1 MIHKMRA
8 LIPIALIAAIL
19 MQPHSLLAR
28 DDLPWLG
35 DASSSAVSLEQEKML
50 GSIWLKMFRSRIEA
64 HRDPVLQ
71 DYLENLLFNLATY
84 SELSEAELTLV
95 LIDNPSMNAF
105 AVPGGVIGVH
115 TGIFSYADNEDQLAT
130 VLSHELAHLSLRHYA
145 RRLENSK
152 NQAKVNM
159 AGLLAAVVLAAT
171 AGGDAATAALMTTQ
185 AASLQSQLAYSRS
198 HEQEADRE
206 GIKTMQRANRDA
218 TQAAAVFENM
228 LRATRYTGS
237 RPPEYLLTHPVTE
250 RRIADAR
257 NRAGYK
263 SSNLLQRN
271 SASDYSLLRSRARS
285 SSWRTP
291 QQGLEAFKAEAANTL
306 QASDSHHAAQYGIAL
321 MEMQLGAFD
330 SARETLAQLA
340 EKRPNSQLIIHTQ
353 LEVELAS
360 GNHAQ
365 VITALE
371 RQLQRQPDN
380 YPAQMLLGEAHWLAG
395 NSAISALVYENLA
408 RQRPEDPAVWYQLA
422 EVRGLAGDIAGVHA
436 ARAEYFILNGVFDR
450 AREQIGLA
458 LSLLS
463 SDFKRSAVLSQR
475 LKDLDEYQLRAERL

>member
-1 MIHKMRA
+1 MNHKMRA
-8 LIPIALIAAIL
+8 LISVVLTKAIL
-19 MQPHSLLAR
+19 IQSPLLFAR

-50 GSIWLKMFRSRIEA
+50 GSIWLKMFRSRIETYS
-64 HRDPVLQ
+64 DPFLQ

-95 LIDNPSMNAF
+95 LVDNPSMNAF

-115 TGIFSYADNEDQLAT
+115 TGVFSYADNEDQLAS

-145 RRLENSK
+145 RRVENSK

-206 GIKTMQRANRDA
+206 GIKTLQRADRDA
-218 TQAAAVFENM
+218 TQAASMFENM

-257 NRAGYK
+257 NRAGYNPR
-263 SSNLLQRN
+263 NLLQPN
-271 SASDYSLLRSRARS
+271 TGSDYLFLRARARTN
-285 SSWRTP
+285 SWRTP
-291 QQGLEAFKAEAANTL
+291 QQGLEAFKAQAANTL
-306 QASDSHHAAQYGIAL
+306 KNSDLHHAAQYGIAL

-330 SARETLAQLA
+330 RARVTLGNLA
-340 EKRPNSQLIIHTQ
+340 EQRPNSPLIRHTQ
-353 LEVELAS
+353 LELEVAS
-360 GNHAQ
+360 GNFDTA
-365 VITALE
+365 ITALE
-371 RQLQRQPDN
+371 RQLRRQPHN
-380 YPAQMLLGEAHWLAG
+380 YPGQMLLGEAHWLAG
-395 NSAISALVYENLA
+395 NSAMSAAVYENLA

-436 ARAEYFILNGVFDR
+436 ARAEYFILIGVFDR
-450 AREQIGLA
+450 AREQIELA

-463 SDFKRSAVLSQR
+463 SDFKRSAVLTQR
-475 LKDLDEYQLRAERL
+475 LKDLNEYELRAERL